1 MVLLQRQAQ
10 GGNTWRL
17 KNANGESIGRIWNE
31 QHVLRMLRDS
41 DLAEQIADIMALS
54 GAARRQ
60 AARTAI
66 QAWNAAGGRGES
78 LGTLTAS
85 PLNDGGIE
93 DGNTHLYLDG
103 TEIGYFH
110 GDLPARVARM
120 LRFIAL
126 AEDVAD
132 AEALPT
138 NAERNVALDAAVN
151 RFRDN
156 GAISG
161 G

>member
-1 MVLLQRQAQ
+1 MTLLQRQAQ
-10 GGNTWRL
+10 AGNTWRL
-17 KNANGESIGRIWNE
+17 RTAQGEALGRIWDG
-31 QHVLRMLRDS
+31 QHVLRILRDS
-41 DLAEQIADIMALS
+41 DLAEQIADIMNLT

-78 LGTLTAS
+78 FGSLTAS
-85 PLNDGGIE
+85 LLNDGGVE

-103 TEIGYFH
+103 VEIGYFH
-110 GDLPARVARM
+110 GDPPAKVARM
-120 LRFIAL
+120 LRFIRL

-138 NAERNVALDAAVN
+138 NAERNAALDAAVN

-156 GAISG
+156 GAISEG
-161 G
+161 